1 MFLHTV
7 YKVYFL
13 HHVCSMFSLLTLNV
27 KCDKVG
33 EENRVD
39 IQPFVTFQ
47 KLIYPQ

>member
-13 HHVCSMFSLLTLNV
+13 HHVCSMFSLLTL
-27 KCDKVG
+27 KYDEVG

-39 IQPFVTFQ
+39 IQPFVSFQ